1 MQQVESTD
9 HNQSIQATGRDHNQS
24 IQATSRDHNQSIQ
37 ATETTTSLSRQQ
49 IEATTSLSKQQTKV
63 AASLF
68 DDKLRT
74 QPVYPSDKLRP
85 QLGYPSNKQSS
96 QPVYHKNKATNV
108 TSGLWGTGD
117 VKMEVRIIRAAAE
130 KKERKKNLPSYPRQ
144 WEKPTDISSP
154 KPLALLVKQAMILPS
169 ATISLNFKKT
179 KQLAIIKNE
188 KPNLSRDV
196 CKVITISAWLKL
208 QKQCQAWNG
217 NLSLSFTK
225 GQGKRGK
232 GRWRGILIFIF
243 TSPAGK

>member
-1 MQQVESTD
+1 M
-9 HNQSIQATGRDHNQS
+9 ATGRDHNQS

-63 AASLF
+63 AARQQIEATTSLSKQQTKVAASLF
-68 DDKLRT
+68 N
-74 QPVYPSDKLRP
+74 DKLRP
-85 QLGYPSNKQSS
+85 QLGYPSNKHSS

-169 ATISLNFKKT
+169 ATISLNF
-179 KQLAIIKNE
+179 
-188 KPNLSRDV
+188 
-196 CKVITISAWLKL
+196 
-208 QKQCQAWNG
+208 
-217 NLSLSFTK
+217 
-225 GQGKRGK
+225 
-232 GRWRGILIFIF
+232 
-243 TSPAGK
+243 